1 MEPTEDGQP
10 IDELGGAD
18 PFVIT
23 TRSDGARTV
32 VTLTGEL
39 DLDATHSLLDAVRQ
53 ALTKT
58 SPDAVDLEMH
68 GLNFLDSSGLQA
80 LLTARDEVRA
90 ADVEFRIVTI
100 SPIAARVVEIAG
112 LDHVIAPADDTTG
125 RGS

>member
-1 MEPTEDGQP
+1 MEPSEDGQP

-39 DLDATHSLLDAVRQ
+39 DLDATHGLLEAVRQ
-53 ALTKT
+53 ALAKT
-58 SPDAVDLEMH
+58 SPDAVDLELH

-80 LLTARDEVRA
+80 LLTARDEVQA
-90 ADVEFRIVTI
+90 ADVEFRVVSI
-100 SPIAARVVEIAG
+100 SSIAARVVEIAG
-112 LDHVIAPADDTTG
+112 LGHVIAPVDDA
-125 RGS
+125 S

>member
-1 MEPTEDGQP
+1 MEPSEDGQP

-39 DLDATHSLLDAVRQ
+39 DLDATHGLLEAVRQ
-53 ALTKT
+53 ALVKT

-80 LLTARDEVRA
+80 LLTAIGPVASKA
-90 ADVEFRIVTI
+90 AFERVQGLIAKGIAEGATVCHGD
-100 SPIAARVVEIAG
+100 SPAASALPPLNG
-112 LDHVIAPADDTTG
+112 
-125 RGS
+125 

>member
-1 MEPTEDGQP
+1 MEPSEDGQP

-23 TRSDGARTV
+23 LRSDGARTV

-39 DLDATHSLLDAVRQ
+39 DLDATHSMLEAVRQ
-53 ALTKT
+53 ALAKT
-58 SPDAVDLEMH
+58 SPDAVDLELH

-80 LLTARDEVRA
+80 LLTARDEVQA

-112 LDHVIAPADDTTG
+112 LDHVIAPVDDATG
-125 RGS
+125 